1 MQEALTLNSWV
12 FGLLLVMWFAAYMT
26 GQAMANTW
34 RPAWQ
39 AAIYGAMLG
48 LVDRFL
54 VFALYEGELL
64 SIDGYL
70 IDAAILIAFAWSAF
84 RLTQVH
90 RMVSQ
95 YPWLYER
102 TGPFGWREKRG

>member
-1 MQEALTLNSWV
+1 MQEALTLNPWV
-12 FGLLLVMWFAAYMT
+12 FGLLFAMWFATYMT
-26 GQAMANTW
+26 GQALANTW

-39 AAIYGAMLG
+39 AAMYGAMLG

-54 VFALYEGELL
+54 VFALYGGELL
-64 SIDGYL
+64 SIGGYL
-70 IDAAILIAFAWSAF
+70 IDAAILIGFGWLAF

-102 TGPFGWREKRG
+102 TGPFSWRDIRG